1 MDKLTKEE
9 IDKHFENYM
18 ELRDKVCDVL
28 EGQDMAIILPT
39 LSSLLAEMAFDSG
52 VDLTDILKAVVTSIT
67 VKYTNDMPDE
77 DSPIH

>member
-1 MDKLTKEE
+1 VDKLTKEE
-9 IDKHFENYM
+9 IDKHFENYT
-18 ELRDKVCDVL
+18 ELRNKVCDVL
-28 EGQDMAIILPT
+28 EGHDMAIILPT
-39 LSSLLAEMAFDSG
+39 LSSLLAEMAFDAG